1 MLSIKDTIRGMNL
14 TKEKLE
20 ETIEKVKIAIVKM
33 KETQKQIPTV
43 QLEKDINI
51 YEEYLSALKQIK
63 QEEEGL

>member
-1 MLSIKDTIRGMNL
+1 MLSIKDTIKGMNL

-43 QLEKDINI
+43 QLEKDIDI